1 MTIDKGVATKMEK
14 KKLRIKNS
22 YEPNRLAKMFLS
34 DAYKK
39 IIPQLKLSINQSKEK
54 KRIIRKK

>member
-1 MTIDKGVATKMEK
+1 MEK

-34 DAYKK
+34 DSYKK

-54 KRIIRKK
+54 KEDYQEKIIQQFKEI

>member
-1 MTIDKGVATKMEK
+1 MEK

-54 KRIIRKK
+54 KEDYKEKIIQQFKEI